1 MGKEWR
7 NDLQFPF
14 LNWRRP
20 SIPIPIPIPYFVGIP
35 IPEWECHSSI
45 PKEWAPSLFLIL
57 LNHFRCFQEYTHE
70 IERLRLDL
78 MAMREKSGVH
88 IANENYQE
96 MLQTMETQAQ
106 EIAEKITY
114 IRSLEEGIENK
125 TVSKECLFGS
135 T

>member
-1 MGKEWR
+1 
-7 NDLQFPF
+7 
-14 LNWRRP
+14 
-20 SIPIPIPIPYFVGIP
+20 
-35 IPEWECHSSI
+35 
-45 PKEWAPSLFLIL
+45 
-57 LNHFRCFQEYTHE
+57 
-70 IERLRLDL
+70 
-78 MAMREKSGVH
+78 MREKSGVH